1 MGTKLTILG
10 FSEATLTMI
19 FDILDETYNHPH
31 IEVVNNLNLAPRKL
45 YKHSRFNIEIV
56 TELSDY
62 QKVIIGAARMSTRKT
77 IRDSFSNIPIS
88 AFTNLISETSHV
100 SSNSHVGAGVIIN
113 PMCCISGQ
121 TTISDF
127 VFINRGV
134 LIGHHTYIGEFTTI
148 NPGANIAGNIVIGKD
163 CQIGMGAL
171 VLDGV
176 TIGEGSIIGA
186 GSVVT
191 KDVPPGVIAYGNP
204 CKVIRECNLN

>member
-19 FDILDETYNHPH
+19 FDILDEKYDRPH
-31 IEVVNNLNLAPRKL
+31 IEVVNNLNLAPRNL
-45 YKHSRFNIEIV
+45 YKNSRFNIEIV

-62 QKVIIGAARMSTRKT
+62 EKVMIGAARTSTRKS
-77 IRDSFSNIPIS
+77 IRDSFSEIPID
-88 AFTNLISETSHV
+88 AFISIISETSYV
-100 SSNSHVGAGVIIN
+100 SSNSHIGTSVIIN
-113 PMCCISGQ
+113 PMCSIAGQ

-134 LIGHHTYIGEFTTI
+134 LIGHHTYVGEFTTI
-148 NPGANIAGNIVIGKD
+148 NPGANIAGNVVIGKN

-186 GSVVT
+186 GSIVT

-204 CKVIRECNLN
+204 CKVVRPCNSN